1 MDLILFL
8 VTQDNSSI
16 DSLLL
21 LFNKNNGKHQESK
34 LIPTPLIR
42 NNQTSYLRARDY
54 NHKTNGKF
62 TEMNSPKT
70 GSN

>member
-1 MDLILFL
+1 MDLIVFL
-8 VTQDNSSI
+8 VTQDNSSV

-34 LIPTPLIR
+34 LIPTPLTKSNRI
-42 NNQTSYLRARDY
+42 SYLRARDY
-54 NHKTNGKF
+54 NHKVSGKVR
-62 TEMNSPKT
+62 EMNSPKT

>member
-21 LFNKNNGKHQESK
+21 SFRENTGKHQESK
-34 LIPTPLIR
+34 LILTSLTR
-42 NNQTSYLRARDY
+42 SNQISYLRARDY
-54 NHKTNGKF
+54 NHTANGKF